1 MIKRLPRF
9 AELRLAT
16 LCAESGALCHKV
28 EEDESGWDR
37 LIEFPRPDAAGPA
50 DTHPPRKRAYA
61 QVKSAR
67 NQRLSCR
74 VKLSNA
80 LGAAQSPEPWFILLV
95 TARAGKGPVKI
106 YAVHVWDGIMRRTLE
121 AVRRAENEGRPLNR
135 SWLTIPFDVADE
147 KNDNLISWMQE
158 AIDAAASDY
167 AQAKKTIYRR
177 AGYEEGCGIGQVT
190 IEAASKDEILK
201 NFLGLGSG
209 LRMLRFTFTPSRFGI
224 VSPEPLMD
232 MHVTPERAGACEIRL
247 RNPRRSEP
255 IILSGAVYQVGAPV
269 VPPGQTRFRFSAA
282 FMEILYGLDGQAEFR
297 AHLEPHEKT
306 DLLTIE
312 NFARLNEWIE
322 EGEIDIQVWL
332 DGNRAVGQILRADKP
347 SAQWDWAIAAGAA
360 RLLRNIAGP
369 GMQDQIRVSLQDLG
383 RASGLKTFYQ
393 FVETGPFRM
402 EFKPLPGAPPQLT
415 TVLYWFDVEIG
426 GHVFYALV
434 ERTIMEDI
442 MIEGKRRIT
451 AGNPR
456 HLEAYALLNVTEAGR
471 KMMRDDYERW
481 LAQSEQSDSPLGL
494 GDLRQFFGANS
505 PCR

>member
-1 MIKRLPRF
+1 
-9 AELRLAT
+9 LRN
-16 LCAESGALCHKV
+16 
-28 EEDESGWDR
+28 
-37 LIEFPRPDAAGPA
+37 A
-50 DTHPPRKRAYA
+50 D
-61 QVKSAR
+61 S
-67 NQRLSCR
+67 
-74 VKLSNA
+74 
-80 LGAAQSPEPWFILLV
+80 
-95 TARAGKGPVKI
+95 
-106 YAVHVWDGIMRRTLE
+106 YAV
-121 AVRRAENEGRPLNR
+121 RA
-135 SWLTIPFDVADE
+135 
-147 KNDNLISWMQE
+147 K
-158 AIDAAASDY
+158 AAAPDY
-167 AQAKKTIYRR
+167 EQAKKTIYRT
-177 AGYEEGCGIGQVT
+177 AGYEEGFGIGQVT
-190 IEAASKDEILK
+190 IEAASEDEILK

-209 LRMLRFTFTPSRFGI
+209 LRMPRFTFTPSRFGI

-232 MHVTPERAGACEIRL
+232 MSSGVLHVTPERAGACEIRL

-269 VPPGQTRFRFSAA
+269 MPPEQTRFRFSAA

-297 AHLEPHEKT
+297 AHLEPHEKR

-322 EGEIDIQVWL
+322 EGEIDIQIWL
-332 DGNRAVGQILRADKP
+332 DGNRAVGQILRADRQ
-347 SAQWDWAIAAGAA
+347 SAKWDWAIAAGAA

-415 TVLYWFDVEIG
+415 TVLYWFDAEIG

-434 ERTIMEDI
+434 ERTIVEDI
-442 MIEGKRRIT
+442 MIEGRRRIT

-456 HLEAYALLNVTEAGR
+456 HLEAYALTNVTDASR

-481 LAQSEQSDSPLGL
+481 LAQREQSGSPLGL
-494 GDLRQFFGANS
+494 GDLREFFSTNS
-505 PCR
+505 TRR